1 MTESLIPCAASRS
14 TSEASALRKSARS
27 ARTSGPGR
35 FQLSPEN
42 AKSVRVRTP
51 RPGAAST
58 TRRTASAPRRCPA
71 VRGSPRAAAQRPLPS
86 MMIAT
91 WSAALTSCLKVL
103 FISKFLLKKREK
115 ALVAERAARRADDRL
130 HVIEI
135 ALEGPAAVRRE
146 PVLGP
151 RAPTFEGLGARHVL
165 RLLELAGVNAQVAVR
180 RLHQRLEIVEAQRGG
195 RRQRAQDAESQPMVD
210 QRVELARVR
219 PPSASVQAVE
229 ASRLRLGARSPSL
242 RRGAGFSHRSALR

>member
-14 TSEASALRKSARS
+14 TAEASALRKSARS

-51 RPGAAST
+51 RPGAAFT

-91 WSAALTSCLKVL
+91 WSPTPTSFVKVL
-103 FISKFLLKKREK
+103 FIAKYPLKKKRR
-115 ALVAERAARRADDRL
+115 LVAERAARRADDRL

-151 RAPTFEGLGARHVL
+151 RAPAFEGLGARHVL
-165 RLLELAGVNAQVAVR
+165 RLLELAGVDAQVAVR

-195 RRQRAQDAESQPMVD
+195 RRQRAQDAEPQPMVD

-219 PPSASVQAVE
+219 PPSASVEAVE